1 MTENKFTE
9 KALFDLDYIN
19 GQKYYQKTASEEAE
33 QLYGYAQ
40 RDAVEASKAQAKQHA
55 YERRTAPITRI
66 SRMLTDV
73 ESLVKNGKYS
83 AEYSSIHDAAVKYLD
98 NLMQKGL
105 SPEEAAEIN
114 NGKAPKIDLD
124 GSKKSL
130 FGKLKN
136 KVKNFW
142 KPHNIKLQMEEQ
154 LAAFKTALAADPS
167 LISDIQGYMSSTEHT
182 IPSTFKEMAA
192 KRDRINEDLNSTR
205 SYFTSTAFSENYYAE
220 RAAKKSQSHQQTLE
234 AIAQERDKAAKEIE
248 LRSMARENIGFTDS
262 QTNTGI
268 DKLAEKAE
276 AMKNMSPQQ
285 RLAFRMAQLRG
296 TAKAETKT
304 VVKRDIDPNVMN
316 RNMENKLRA

>member
-33 QLYGYAQ
+33 KFYGYTQ
-40 RDAVEASKAQAKQHA
+40 QDAVRAQDAQAKQSA
-55 YERRTAPITRI
+55 YESRTAPITKV
-66 SRMLTDV
+66 SQMLTDM
-73 ESLVKNGKYS
+73 ERMKNSKYG
-83 AEYSSIHDAAVKYLD
+83 AEYAPIHDAAVKYLD

-105 SPEEAAEIN
+105 SPKEAAEIN

-124 GSKKSL
+124 GSKKSF
-130 FGKLKN
+130 FGKLKS
-136 KVKNFW
+136 KAKNFW
-142 KPHNIKLQMEEQ
+142 KPHNAKLQMEEQ
-154 LAAFKTALAADPS
+154 LAAFKTALAKDPS
-167 LISDIQGYMSSTEHT
+167 LISYVQGYMSSTEHT
-182 IPSTFKEMAA
+182 FPSTFKEIAA

-205 SYFTSTAFSENYYAE
+205 SYHSSQGVRNDYVAE
-220 RAAKKSQSHQQTLE
+220 KAAEKSQSHQQTLE
-234 AIAQERDKAAKEIE
+234 AIGQERDKAAKEIE
-248 LRSMARENIGFTDS
+248 LRSIARENVGIKDS
-262 QTNTGI
+262 QTNTGV

-285 RLAFRMAQLRG
+285 RLAVRMGQLRG

-304 VVKRDIDPNVMN
+304 TVKRDIDPNVMN